1 VAGKRVCVAAIA
13 GAHGVRGLVR
23 LKAFTEDPDTV
34 GDLGPLSDEA
44 GERSF
49 QVTVVGHAKGVVLA
63 QLTGVEDRDRAQA
76 LKGVRLYAERAALP
90 ALEDEETFYHADLI
104 GLAVEDRAG
113 RPLGRV
119 RALHDFGAGDL
130 IEIEGGDGTT
140 TLLPFTRAAVPVVDL
155 EAGRV
160 VVEPPAE
167 DTAATPSEGREN
179 VPEDGGGAGHGAAE
193 RS

>member
-130 IEIEGGDGTT
+130 IEIEG
-140 TLLPFTRAAVPVVDL
+140 FTRAAVPVVDL